1 MEQIRFL
8 IERNYA
14 SLRRSEK
21 KVADYVL
28 GHTEKV
34 GKLSLSELERKV
46 DVSQPTIIRFT
57 KALGFDGYK
66 EFKYAL
72 IAEKARQERDG
83 REISAMHGYRISGK
97 DQVKDVPAMAIATT
111 IEMLENT
118 LKCISPKVFSQI
130 VEAISKARFIDIYG
144 VENSETPVSDLATKL
159 LYLGLNC
166 RMFHDYY
173 LQRICAGKLTPKDVA
188 IGISYSGCSKDTV
201 DVMKIAKRRGAK
213 TIVITNFAD
222 SMISKYA
229 DLTLC
234 TSHDQYLYGDAI
246 FSRTSQ
252 IAIVDMIYMGIL
264 LSDYDAYAKQ
274 LDKSSRIIQDKAYDE
289 KHS

>member
-1 MEQIRFL
+1 MEEIRFL

-14 SLRRSEK
+14 SLRKSEK

-28 GHTEKV
+28 GHMDRV
-34 GKLSLSELERKV
+34 GRLSLTELEGRAG
-46 DVSQPTIIRFT
+46 VSQPTIIRFT
-57 KALGFDGYK
+57 KALGFDGYR

-72 IAEKARQERDG
+72 MMEKARQETG
-83 REISAMHGYRISGK
+83 GQEISAMHGYRLTGK
-97 DQVKDVPAMAIATT
+97 DSVGDVPAITVATT
-111 IEMLENT
+111 IGMLENT
-118 LKCISPKVFSQI
+118 LKCISPGVFTQV
-130 VEAISKARFIDIYG
+130 VETIRGASRIDLYG
-144 VENSETPVSDLATKL
+144 VENSETPISDLATKL

-166 RMFHDYY
+166 RTYHDYY
-173 LQRICAGKLTPKDVA
+173 LQRISAGKLTSEDVA

-213 TIVITNFAD
+213 TIVITNFAH

-234 TSHDQYLYGDAI
+234 TSHEQFLYGDAI

-252 IAIVDMIYMGIL
+252 IAIVDMIYMGVL
-264 LSDYDAYAKQ
+264 LSSYEDFSRQ
-274 LDKSSRIIQDKAYDE
+274 LDRSSRIIRDKAYE
-289 KHS
+289 ERTS